1 MKKVFVSGCYD
12 ILHAGHIQ
20 FFKEAKALG
29 DHLTVCFASDKVLWQ
44 HKERQPSIPQ
54 DHKRALIQSL
64 KMVDD
69 VVMGENMEMG
79 LDFKDHFLRIKP
91 DILAVTE
98 DDQYADKKQALCEQY
113 GVEYRVLPKTPPE
126 FKPIS
131 TTSIVKWIRAPREA
145 PLRVDFAGGWLDVPR
160 FAREGGF
167 IVNCAI
173 SPLVSINSWEYEQRS
188 GLGGSGAWAILNGND
203 GVLSELNLGVGWQD
217 PAIIQE
223 TGLCAWRSGQHPILH
238 IKRNGNIL
246 KGLMALNYTEQEHDT
261 PDIAEKNR
269 NYDAIFQAGQAAA
282 KALFNDDV
290 NKLAEAVRMSY
301 QLQLDEGMS
310 PLIETEK
317 CLACKYCGGG
327 WGGYALYLFS
337 NTGQRDRFVSEHP
350 HAKAIEPYIR
360 PL

>member
-20 FFKEAKALG
+20 FFNECKALG
-29 DHLTVCFASDKVLWQ
+29 DHLTVCFASDEVLWS
-44 HKERQPSIPQ
+44 HKKRRSSIPQ
-54 DHKRALIQSL
+54 EHKRAIIKSL

-69 VVMGENMEMG
+69 VVMGENMEIG

-98 DDQYADKKQALCEQY
+98 DDQYADMKLSLCKQH
-113 GVEYRVLPKTPPE
+113 GVEYRVLPKTPPD

-131 TTSIVKWIRAPREA
+131 TTGIVKWIRAPKEA

-160 FAREGGF
+160 FARDGGF

-173 SPLVSINSWEYEQRS
+173 SPLVSTNSWCYEKRA
-188 GLGGSGAWAILNGND
+188 GLGGSAAWAILNGED
-203 GVLSELNLGVGWQD
+203 GVLSELNFGVGWQD

-223 TGLCAWRSGQHPILH
+223 TGLCVWKSGRHPVLH

-246 KGLMALNYTEQEHDT
+246 RGLMALNYTQHEHDT
-261 PDIAEKNR
+261 PVIAGNHR
-269 NYDAIFQAGQAAA
+269 DYDSIFNAGQIAARA
-282 KALFNDDV
+282 VLYEDV
-290 NKLAEAVRMSY
+290 NKLAQAVRMSY
-301 QLQLDEGMS
+301 KIQIDEGME
-310 PLIETEK
+310 PLTDTEK

-337 NTGQRDRFVSEHP
+337 CSEERDKFVIGHSF
-350 HAKAIEPYIR
+350 AKAIEPYIK